1 MRIVLVANS
10 TSGRGRHGGA
20 AHATVT
26 ALVTAG
32 YDVTVA
38 CGSTYEESRVSATAP
53 STATAVLMPLLRSA
67 GTAPSTSVWTRWPP
81 RAYR

>member
-1 MRIVLVANS
+1 MRIVLVGNS

-38 CGSTYEESRVSATAP
+38 CGST
-53 STATAVLMPLLRSA
+53 
-67 GTAPSTSVWTRWPP
+67 
-81 RAYR
+81 